1 MPSSLSQK
9 YLLSKIQNIM
19 YKDDVET
26 DSKAM
31 VTHQQE
37 RASSFYNFDYLRPC
51 WINSLQK
58 TTINLEHNAKSK
70 SLKILENKHKQPLSE
85 VHKSSRKMESS
96 YTSKDICK
104 VFTLN

>member
-19 YKDDVET
+19 YKGDIET

-58 TTINLEHNAKSK
+58 TTINLEHNAKAT
-70 SLKILENKHKQPLSE
+70 LKILENEHKQPLS
-85 VHKSSRKMESS
+85 
-96 YTSKDICK
+96 
-104 VFTLN
+104 